1 MSINVELGDLVCYK
15 QNLYVVSKTYKGG
28 LIVYVDLNNCFRR
41 ISINEIAVLNI
52 HQNLCFLSH
61 TKCSDWSEDIVNL
74 YLKRFAK
81 KTPIN
86 ILKKEFVSIGHIGLT
101 DNQHKFFFDRLYKEW
116 TYQEL
121 IDIEEHIDE
130 YNFTEKE
137 KEIIERRIDYITFY
151 KPLKVYYK

>member
-52 HQNLCFLSH
+52 HQNLYFLSH

-101 DNQHKFFFDRLYKEW
+101 DNQHKFFFSTDCTRNGP
-116 TYQEL
+116 
-121 IDIEEHIDE
+121 IR
-130 YNFTEKE
+130 N
-137 KEIIERRIDYITFY
+137 
-151 KPLKVYYK
+151 